1 MVVATSR
8 HRRLGTTP
16 VPVSGLLPEPAS
28 RTGAH
33 GWAGKRVR
41 EDVRDGV
48 AVAVFSLASSTAVS
62 LLLFVAIRLAG

>member
-8 HRRLGTTP
+8 HRRLVAP
-16 VPVSGLLPEPAS
+16 PAPVSGLLPEPAG

-48 AVAVFSLASSTAVS
+48 AVAAFSLASSTGVS
-62 LLLFVAIRLAG
+62 LLLFLAVRLAG